1 MKLHAQLNCAVLATL
16 CLAAAVAGQLF
27 PIAPFPLLRAYSEV
41 QAEREYNASLQ
52 SSMNDL
58 LMRQAL
64 VEEMQEQQSQIDA
77 GTDASCP
84 ENFNLLEMVGPGC
97 SCNPVPSTGQGTCPA
112 GYVCAEPWSQ
122 RLLEAAQ
129 ATDRSVPMNTV
140 NLAASP
146 DGDYPDFTCSPC
158 TYGQICRQG
167 SVLPTLSSKSNV
179 DVALRSLACPAGY
192 FCPTPREIYECPTG
206 FYCPQGTVQPLTCNM
221 TTLVGVY
228 PSAVMPVKPTTV
240 YESVYLRGTILGGN
254 QCPGNS
260 TTPQTPCTAGFYC
273 PTPTESY
280 ICPAGYFCKKGSVE
294 PTACPAMAS
303 CPEGSVK
310 ASLSWFGFVC
320 LVVILIGLW
329 LAYWLMVALIAINQ
343 RKLSRTQSARE
354 RLWKLLNPLLAS
366 NSSKSKSFRA
376 FRAIRPRITFEFENM
391 GLTLRGGKT
400 ILSGVTGSFHHSRI
414 AAIMGPSGAGKST
427 FLNVIMGKGGSMGE
441 VTGTIKANGREIKPG
456 QDLQGIVGLVPQE
469 DIVHE
474 DLTVRENLVFNARLR
489 LSKTKSVQEQ
499 MLIVEDV
506 ISVLQLRHVQHQVVG
521 NAEKRGISGG
531 QRKRVNIGWELVSKP
546 SVLFMDEPTSGLDA
560 TAASD
565 ILQGLK
571 KMSSLGMNIIT
582 VIHQP
587 RYSIFSLFDDVM
599 LLCKGGMLAY
609 LGPSQLALDYLEE
622 LGFPLPKNE
631 NPADFALDVLSGVV
645 PRIGHATFQP
655 EQLVPQ
661 WASFG
666 KKWIAAKDTPA
677 LRRMMRGDVAER
689 GPEAIDPEQLMI
701 LEDVI
706 DDKDADGDGVIN
718 KIELGLIL
726 KELGCEPTS
735 EDLETIYLDL
745 ANESTGLISK
755 SDILQY
761 VRFGGRPPALPAS
774 DPKEAS
780 KDIRRLDSLYRVYSI
795 EQYTMTNALSEMTD
809 QMPQGMKAPGPIENP
824 MTLREM
830 AIASMERI
838 DSSKEL
844 PDGLRG
850 GDETPDLGTVES
862 LDLAGETYDDAA
874 SDAND
879 VDNAKRMESLK
890 SVESSADLNLASR
903 TGSRALQSRGLFSL
917 FRRKA
922 KLRETPGLFSQLFIL
937 FTREVTQWTR
947 GWMTKF
953 MDIMLLVVAA
963 VTCGAI
969 HGTGTG
975 PNDVRGNSALVLLTM
990 GILAC
995 TTSLGVFGKDKLV
1008 FWREKDNG
1016 LRVFPYF
1023 AAKTLINLVD
1033 ITIQPLIFIA
1043 IYDSMTL
1050 PSISFGM
1057 YYLIALLVVWWTTS
1071 AGTLISVLVSDQS
1084 NALVAAVAF
1093 VLITGGFINGV
1104 SPNYKELGD
1113 FTKALTSL
1121 SYNRWAVE
1129 SVTVASY
1136 GNYPEYMWP
1145 LSKALMN
1152 VAGYCGLDENEVP
1165 SINKSLRG
1173 DVIIASDA
1181 PSWDDEWQQADV
1193 IDPNMSTSEIQELD
1207 INVYCSGYLERNLII
1222 LACEGLILR
1231 LLTLLALYVCPKG
1244 LSLEP
1249 VAAPIGRLFSSLKK
1263 KLVTKKKAAVRKR
1276 TSVAISRNV

>member
-1 MKLHAQLNCAVLATL
+1 MQLYCVLLAVV
-16 CLAAAVAGQLF
+16 CLTTAVAGQLLF
-27 PIAPFPLLRAYSEV
+27 PISPFPLLRAYGEV
-41 QAEREYNASLQ
+41 EAQREYNANLE

-64 VEEMQEQQSQIDA
+64 AAEMKEQQSQIDA
-77 GTDASCP
+77 GTEASCP
-84 ENFNLLEMVGPGC
+84 ADFNLQDTVGPGC
-97 SCNPVPSTGQGTCPA
+97 SCNPVPTLGKGRCPA

-129 ATDRSVPMNTV
+129 ATDRSVPLNTV
-140 NLAASP
+140 NLASSQEGGFP
-146 DGDYPDFTCSPC
+146 EFTCSPC
-158 TYGQICRQG
+158 TYGQICEQG
-167 SVLPTLSSKSNV
+167 SVIPTLSSKSNV

-192 FCPTPREIYECPTG
+192 FCPTPREIYECPAG

-221 TTLVGVY
+221 TALVGSY

-240 YESVYLRGTILGGN
+240 YQSVYLRGTILGGN

-280 ICPAGYFCKKGSVE
+280 LCPAGYFCKKGSVE
-294 PTACPAMAS
+294 PTKCPAMAS

-310 ASLSWFGFVC
+310 ASLSWFGFLC
-320 LVVILIGLW
+320 LVIILIGLW
-329 LAYWLMVALIAINQ
+329 MAYWFMVTLIAINQ
-343 RKLSRTQSARE
+343 RKLGRTQSARE

-366 NSSKSKSFRA
+366 SSSKPKSFRA
-376 FRAIRPRITFEFENM
+376 FRAIRPRITFHFEDM
-391 GLTLRGGKT
+391 GLTLRGGQE

-427 FLNVIMGKGGSMGE
+427 FLNVIMGKAGSMGQ

-489 LSKTKSVQEQ
+489 LSRTKSVSEQ

-506 ISVLQLRHVQHQVVG
+506 IGVLQLRHVQHQVVG

-645 PRIGHATFQP
+645 PREGHAKFQP
-655 EQLVPQ
+655 EQLVPL
-661 WASFG
+661 WISFG
-666 KKWIAAKDTPA
+666 KKWIAVKDTPA
-677 LRRMMRGDVAER
+677 LRKMMRGDVAER
-689 GPEAIDPEQLMI
+689 GPEAIDSEQLTI
-701 LEDVI
+701 LEDAI
-706 DDKDADGDGVIN
+706 DDNDADGDGVIN
-718 KIELGLIL
+718 KHELALVL
-726 KELGCEPTS
+726 KDLGCEPTN
-735 EDLETIYLDL
+735 EDIETIYLDL
-745 ANESTGLISK
+745 ANEATGLISK
-755 SDILQY
+755 MDILQY
-761 VRFGGRPPALPAS
+761 VRFGGRPPAIPNANGV
-774 DPKEAS
+774 
-780 KDIRRLDSLYRVYSI
+780 DISQDVRRLDSLYRVYSI
-795 EQYTMTNALSEMTD
+795 EQYTLGNALSELATR
-809 QMPQGMKAPGPIENP
+809 MPEGMKAEGPMENP
-824 MTLREM
+824 KTLREM

-838 DSSKEL
+838 DSSREL
-844 PDGLRG
+844 PDGIRA
-850 GDETPDLGTVES
+850 GDETPDMGTVES
-862 LDLAGETYDDAA
+862 LALTAEPSDESFDDGV
-874 SDAND
+874 SE
-879 VDNAKRMESLK
+879 VGSMKRRDSLK
-890 SVESSADLNLASR
+890 SMDSSADLDAASR
-903 TGSRALQSRGLFSL
+903 KGSMAGQSSGLFGL
-917 FRRKA
+917 FKRKSR
-922 KLRETPGLFSQLFIL
+922 LRETPGLFSQLFIL
-937 FTREVTQWTR
+937 VTREGTQWTR
-947 GWMTKF
+947 GWLTKF
-953 MDIMLLVVAA
+953 MDIMLLVLAA

-990 GILAC
+990 GILSC
-995 TTSLGVFGKDKLV
+995 TTSLSLFGKDKLV
-1008 FWREKDNG
+1008 FWREKDSG

-1033 ITIQPLIFIA
+1033 VTIQPLIFIA

-1050 PSISFGM
+1050 PPISFGM

-1071 AGTLISVLVSDQS
+1071 AGTLISVLISDQS

-1104 SPNYKELGD
+1104 SPNYKELGSL
-1113 FTKALTSL
+1113 TKTLTSL

-1136 GNYPEYMWP
+1136 QNYPEYMWP

-1152 VAGYCGLDENEVP
+1152 VAGYCGLDKNDVP
-1165 SINKSLRG
+1165 SINKSLKG

-1181 PSWDDEWQQADV
+1181 PSWDDEWQQTEV
-1193 IDPNMSTSEIQELD
+1193 IEPNMSPTEIQELD
-1207 INVYCSGYLERNLII
+1207 IGVYCSGYLERNLIV

-1231 LLTLLALYVCPKG
+1231 LLTLLALYVCPRG
-1244 LSLEP
+1244 LTLEP
-1249 VAAPIGRLFSSLKK
+1249 VAAPLGRLFTSLKK
-1263 KLVTKKKAAVRKR
+1263 KLVSKKKAAIRKR
-1276 TSVAISRNV
+1276 TSGALANNV

>member
-1 MKLHAQLNCAVLATL
+1 
-16 CLAAAVAGQLF
+16 
-27 PIAPFPLLRAYSEV
+27 
-41 QAEREYNASLQ
+41 
-52 SSMNDL
+52 
-58 LMRQAL
+58 MRQAIAADL
-64 VEEMQEQQSQIDA
+64 QQQQDQIVA
-77 GTDASCP
+77 GTEASCP
-84 ENFNLLEMVGPGC
+84 ANFNLQETVGPGC
-97 SCNPVPSTGQGTCPA
+97 SCNPVPSLGKGLCNA

-122 RLLEAAQ
+122 RLLEAARS
-129 ATDRSVPMNTV
+129 TDRSVPLNTV
-140 NLAASP
+140 TLTNS
-146 DGDYPDFTCSPC
+146 DGGDFPEFTCAPC
-158 TYGQICRQG
+158 AYGQICKRG
-167 SVLPTLSSKSNV
+167 SVVPALSSKSNV
-179 DVALRSLACPAGY
+179 DLALRALACPAGF
-192 FCPTPREIYECPTG
+192 FCPTPREIYDCPAG
-206 FYCPQGTVQPLTCNM
+206 FYCPEGTVQPLTCNM
-221 TTLVGVY
+221 TALVGSY
-228 PSAVMPVKPTTV
+228 PHAVMPVKPTTV
-240 YESVYLRGTILGGN
+240 YQSVYMRGTVLGGN

-260 TTPQTPCTAGFYC
+260 TTPQTPCPAGFYC

-280 ICPAGYFCKKGSVE
+280 ICPPGYFCKKGSVE
-294 PTACPAMAS
+294 PTKCPSLAS

-310 ASLSWFGFVC
+310 ASLSWFGFIC
-320 LVVILIGLW
+320 LVIILVGLW
-329 LAYWLMVALIAINQ
+329 LAYWLMVTLISVNQ
-343 RKLSRTQSARE
+343 RKLGRVQSAKE

-366 NSSKSKSFRA
+366 NCGKPKSFRA
-376 FRAIRPRITFEFENM
+376 FRAIRPKITFEFENM
-391 GLTLRGGKT
+391 GLTLRGGKN

-427 FLNVIMGKGGSMGE
+427 FLNVIMGKASSMGE

-456 QDLQGIVGLVPQE
+456 HDLQGIVGLVPQE
-469 DIVHE
+469 DIVHD

-506 ISVLQLRHVQHQVVG
+506 INVLQLRHVQHQVVG

-571 KMSSLGMNIIT
+571 KMSGLGMNIIT

-645 PRIGHATFQP
+645 PREGHASFQP

-661 WASFG
+661 WVSFG
-666 KKWIAAKDTPA
+666 RKWVAAKDTPA
-677 LRRMMRGDVAER
+677 LRRMMQGDMTER
-689 GPEAIDPEQLMI
+689 GPEAIDPEQLQI

-706 DDKDADGDGVIN
+706 DDNDADGDGVIN
-718 KIELGLIL
+718 KQELGLVL
-726 KELGCEPTS
+726 KDLGCEPTS
-735 EDLETIYLDL
+735 DDIETIYQDL
-745 ANESTGLISK
+745 ANDSTGLISK
-755 SDILQY
+755 MDMLRY
-761 VRFGGRPPALPAS
+761 VRFGGRPPVLLSPN
-774 DPKEAS
+774 DPNVDPS
-780 KDIRRLDSLYRVYSI
+780 QPSRDVRRLDSLYRVYSI
-795 EQYTMTNALSEMTD
+795 EQYTLGGALSELAS
-809 QMPQGMKAPGPIENP
+809 QMPEGMKADGPTENP
-824 MTLREM
+824 KTLREL

-838 DSSKEL
+838 DSSREL

-850 GDETPDLGTVES
+850 DGSESPDMGTVES
-862 LDLAGETYDDAA
+862 LDLSNEPSADIFDDDSSEDGMKRSGSLKSIDSQVVELDAA
-874 SDAND
+874 SR
-879 VDNAKRMESLK
+879 KG
-890 SVESSADLNLASR
+890 SSFNRTQPGFLNI
-903 TGSRALQSRGLFSL
+903 
-917 FRRKA
+917 FRRKR

-937 FTREVTQWTR
+937 VVREGTQWTR
-947 GWMTKF
+947 NWVTKIV
-953 MDIMLLVVAA
+953 DIMLLVLAA

-990 GILAC
+990 GILSC
-995 TTSLGVFGKDKLV
+995 TTSLNVFGKDKLV
-1008 FWREKDNG
+1008 FWREKDSG

-1023 AAKTLINLVD
+1023 AAKTLVNFVD
-1033 ITIQPLIFIA
+1033 IAIQPLIFIA

-1071 AGTLISVLVSDQS
+1071 AGTLISVLVSDRS
-1084 NALVAAVAF
+1084 NSLVAAVAF

-1104 SPNYKELGD
+1104 SPNYKELGNL
-1113 FTKALTSL
+1113 TKSLTTL

-1136 GNYPEYMWP
+1136 RNYPEYMWP

-1152 VAGYCGLDENEVP
+1152 VAGYCGLDNAGVP
-1165 SINKSLRG
+1165 SINKSLKG

-1181 PSWDDEWQQADV
+1181 PTWDDEWQQTSAV
-1193 IDPNMSTSEIQELD
+1193 EPNLSESEVQELD
-1207 INVYCSGYLERNLII
+1207 INVYCTGYLERNLVV
-1222 LACEGLILR
+1222 LALEGLVLR
-1231 LLTLLALYVCPKG
+1231 LLTLLALYVCPRG
-1244 LSLEP
+1244 MTLEP
-1249 VAAPIGRLFSSLKK
+1249 IAVPIGRMFSSLKK
-1263 KLVTKKKAAVRKR
+1263 KIIIRKKKAVRKR
-1276 TSVAISRNV
+1276 TSVAIARNV